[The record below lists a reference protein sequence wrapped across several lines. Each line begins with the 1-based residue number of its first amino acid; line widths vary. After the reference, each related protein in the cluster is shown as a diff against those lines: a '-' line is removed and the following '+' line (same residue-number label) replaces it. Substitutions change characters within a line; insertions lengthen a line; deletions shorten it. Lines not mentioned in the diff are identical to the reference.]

1 MTPQVSGVGDRAFL
15 VFFTWLLTN
24 AANKGWLTT
33 SDVAVI
39 APALALLPA
48 YLIGWWKNRPQN
60 IAADMAQVTADKVPG
75 SPVQGVITTAT
86 MAGRDLANSI
96 PGPTVASA
104 GSSAATELAKS
115 TPKPEK

>member
-1 MTPQVSGVGDRAFL
+1 MTPQVSGVGDRTFL
-15 VFFTWLLTN
+15 VFITWLLTY

-75 SPVQGVITTAT
+75 SPVKGVITADT
-86 MAGRDLANSI
+86 MAGRDLAKAI
-96 PGPTVASA
+96 PGPTVAAA
-104 GSSAATELAKS
+104 GSQDARKLATSGA
-115 TPKPEK
+115 TA